1 MLSVQNSRSK
11 GNSPTNLPGSRD
23 CANAVNLENVSYIQ
37 NCDPCSKSICIF
49 KLDSKGQ
56 DYIKILSSSS
66 LGLLLD
72 LREQEFAAETN
83 PCVQKIYQ
91 Y

>member
-11 GNSPTNLPGSRD
+11 GNSPTNLPGSKD
-23 CANAVNLENVSYIQ
+23 CANAVNLENVSYKTVIHVS
-37 NCDPCSKSICIF
+37 SKSICIF

-72 LREQEFAAETN
+72 LRELEFVADTN